1 MCPDLHG
8 HGSWSGKDIKEL
20 SNSGTMHRGVGTLA
34 ATVEEDDKDILAY
47 DSWCLEEF
55 IDEHASFSTDVYN
68 FVRFLKRR
76 RGYERV
82 GVVGCGWGGR
92 QALLASYIEG
102 PVPPRYKKFLQFNYY
117 ATAAS
122 DVIDGAM
129 WTPPLVDTAVAL
141 SPYTVNKVDVILGR
155 VPTLVCYGDR
165 DRVWLRE
172 NRNAVRD
179 WCAEKPFLEY
189 EPQFESARFE
199 GVDGAGYGFMW
210 RPGAKGGVGKVSFRR
225 SKCDAGGAGGAGRS
239 AYGSSDALA
248 KASTLS
254 SIREW
259 LDTYLDRNESVYR
272 PPWMCAVQG
281 NWLGKGNSKSYDYN
295 AKHPTQK
302 LKGAGFLRK
311 EIAFSGVDRD
321 EEIDWDYGWEDVE
334 HRNEFEPDSKW
345 DKIR

>member
-1 MCPDLHG
+1 MC
-8 HGSWSGKDIKEL
+8 
-20 SNSGTMHRGVGTLA
+20 GTMHRA
-34 ATVEEDDKDILAY
+34 ATEPRSTADRDDEDILAY

-68 FVRFLKRR
+68 CVRFLKRR

-102 PVPPRYKKFLQFNYY
+102 PVPPRYKKFLQLNYY

-129 WTPPLVDTAVAL
+129 WTPPLVDAAVAL
-141 SPYTVNKVDVILGR
+141 SPYTVNKVDVVLGR

-165 DRVWLRE
+165 DRVWLRD

-189 EPQFESARFE
+189 APEFESARYE
-199 GVDGAGYGFMW
+199 GVDGAGYGFVW
-210 RPGAKGGVGKVSFRR
+210 RPAARGGVGKASFRGSR
-225 SKCDAGGAGGAGRS
+225 GVVGGAAGGGRT
-239 AYGSSDALA
+239 AFGSSDARA
-248 KASTLS
+248 KAAALASV
-254 SIREW
+254 RGW

-272 PPWMCAVQG
+272 PPWMCAIEG
-281 NWLGKGNSKSYDYN
+281 NWLGRGNSKSFRYN
-295 AKHPTQK
+295 ARHPTQK
-302 LKGAGFLRK
+302 LSGSGYQRK
-311 EIAFSGVDRD
+311 EIAFSGIDRD

-334 HRNEFEPDSKW
+334 HRNEFQKEGKW
-345 DKIR
+345 DAIR